1 MEIELEKIPN
11 KKYFSTSEV
20 SKIVGVKAHTL
31 RYWEKEFENLFEVKK
46 TANKRIFLKKD
57 IINLLKIKNLLKKE
71 GMTVKGAKTKIKN
84 FKIDTKTSFDILP
97 ALKEILKELK
107 K

>member
-20 SKIVGVKAHTL
+20 SKIVGVKDHTL

-97 ALKEILKELK
+97 ALKKILKELK

>member
-1 MEIELEKIPN
+1 MEIDLNKIPN

-20 SKIVGVKAHTL
+20 SKIVGVKSHTL

-57 IINLLKIKNLLKKE
+57 IINLIKIKNLLKKE
-71 GMTVKGAKTKIKN
+71 GMTVKGAKTKIRN
-84 FKIDTKTSFDILP
+84 FEIDTKTSIDILP

>member
-31 RYWEKEFENLFEVKK
+31 RYWEKEFENLFKAVSYTHLRAHE
-46 TANKRIFLKKD
+46 
-57 IINLLKIKNLLKKE
+57 
-71 GMTVKGAKTKIKN
+71 TV
-84 FKIDTKTSFDILP
+84 
-97 ALKEILKELK
+97 
-107 K
+107 

>member
-11 KKYFSTSEV
+11 KRYFSTSEV

-31 RYWEKEFENLFEVKK
+31 RYWEKEFENLFKVKK

-57 IINLLKIKNLLKKE
+57 IINFCLLY
-71 GMTVKGAKTKIKN
+71 
-84 FKIDTKTSFDILP
+84 TSPSPRDGQISRMP
-97 ALKEILKELK
+97 SSA
-107 K
+107 

>member
-20 SKIVGVKAHTL
+20 SKIVGVKTHTL
-31 RYWEKEFENLFEVKK
+31 RYWEKEFENLFKVKK

-84 FKIDTKTSFDILP
+84 FKIDTKTSIDILP
-97 ALKEILKELK
+97 TLKEILKELK

>member
-31 RYWEKEFENLFEVKK
+31 RYWEKDFENLFRVKK
-46 TANKRIFLKKD
+46 TANKSIFFSQTIHFL
-57 IINLLKIKNLLKKE
+57 NFEFLLH
-71 GMTVKGAKTKIKN
+71 
-84 FKIDTKTSFDILP
+84 
-97 ALKEILKELK
+97 
-107 K
+107 

>member
-20 SKIVGVKAHTL
+20 SKIVGVKDHTL

-71 GMTVKGAKTKIKN
+71 GMTVKGVKTKICLLY
-84 FKIDTKTSFDILP
+84 TSPSPRD
-97 ALKEILKELK
+97 A
-107 K
+107 

>member
-31 RYWEKEFENLFEVKK
+31 RYWEKEFVNLFEVKK

-84 FKIDTKTSFDILP
+84 FKIDTKTSIDILP
-97 ALKEILKELK
+97 TLKEILKELK

>member
-11 KKYFSTSEV
+11 KKYFFTSEV
-20 SKIVGVKAHTL
+20 SKIVGVKVHTL
-31 RYWEKEFENLFEVKK
+31 RYWEKEFDNLFKVKR

-97 ALKEILKELK
+97 ALKKILKELK

>member
-31 RYWEKEFENLFEVKK
+31 RYWEKEFGNLFKVKK

-84 FKIDTKTSFDILP
+84 IKIDTKTSIDILP